1 MPQPI
6 IRPYTT
12 TDKEACVQAFKSN
25 VPKFFT
31 VSEINDFSSFLDK
44 FQNQEPK
51 LYNYKKIHYYVVV
64 LADKIVGCG
73 GFGEKDDTDVITLCW
88 GLVDSAFHKQ
98 GFGEKLLT
106 YRLEQIQKIYPNA
119 PVWIDTTQY
128 SYPFFE
134 KFGFVTTKI
143 TNDFYEVGM
152 HRYDMAFKSFK

>member
-1 MPQPI
+1 MNQLL
-6 IRPYTT
+6 IRPYTP
-12 TDKEACVQAFKSN
+12 TDKTPCLEAFKSN

-31 VSEINDFSSFLDK
+31 QSEIQDFSNFLDK

-51 LYNYKKIHYYVVV
+51 LYNYNKIHYYVVV
-64 LADKIVGCG
+64 LDDKIVGCG
-73 GFGEKDDTDVITLCW
+73 GFGEKDDTNVITLCW

-106 YRLEQIQKIYPNA
+106 YRLEQIKKMYPGA
-119 PVWIDTTQY
+119 PVAIDTTQY

-143 TNDFYEVGM
+143 TNDYYEVGM
-152 HRYDMAFKSFK
+152 HRYDMVFEK